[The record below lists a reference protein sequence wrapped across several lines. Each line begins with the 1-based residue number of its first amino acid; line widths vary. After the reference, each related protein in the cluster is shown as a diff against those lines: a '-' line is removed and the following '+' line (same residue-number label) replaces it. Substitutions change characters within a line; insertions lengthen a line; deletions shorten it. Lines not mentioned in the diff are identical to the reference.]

1 MSGIKKKDPITNLHF
16 MGSRV
21 RKLKNTVFPQP
32 FSGTGFFPQHL
43 FFSFLVSYKRGLR
56 SLSGFH
62 SGKLVMLMS
71 IFKVCSGRATNDLF
85 SLPIH
90 CQCESLF
97 HELPTFDCMFCITAT
112 HQRESTRP
120 MVRFAPKPVHRK
132 PFKIPHYVVL
142 HERTKI
148 HSL

>member
-1 MSGIKKKDPITNLHF
+1 MKIEKYCISP
-16 MGSRV
+16 
-21 RKLKNTVFPQP
+21 TVLWYRL
-32 FSGTGFFPQHL
+32 FSQHL

-97 HELPTFDCMFCITAT
+97 HELLLLIACFALQP
-112 HQRESTRP
+112 HTRGNQHDP
-120 MVRFAPKPVHRK
+120 W
-132 PFKIPHYVVL
+132 YVL
-142 HERTKI
+142 HLNQYTENLLKSLIMLFCMRAQRYI
-148 HSL
+148 HCSWPLEKKGEKK